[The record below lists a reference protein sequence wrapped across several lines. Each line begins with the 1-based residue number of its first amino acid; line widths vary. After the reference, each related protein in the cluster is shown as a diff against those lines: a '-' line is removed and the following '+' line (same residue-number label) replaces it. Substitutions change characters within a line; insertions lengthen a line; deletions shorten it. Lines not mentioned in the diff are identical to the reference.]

1 MINFESF
8 LYFDSNNKLIIY
20 ISFIVLYFAIT
31 IFFILVEMKID
42 IQKRIN
48 IIENVKKILIYIL
61 IYNFKFIKVSI
72 FIITY
77 RNISQILLMLFVAIY
92 IQKNKV
98 DISEY

>member
-1 MINFESF
+1 MINFENF
-8 LYFDSNNKLIIY
+8 
-20 ISFIVLYFAIT
+20 LYFAIT

-48 IIENVKKILIYIL
+48 IIENVKKNLIYIL

-72 FIITY
+72 SIITY

>member
-1 MINFESF
+1 MINFENF

-42 IQKRIN
+42 IQKRFN

-77 RNISQILLMLFVAIY
+77 RNISQIFLMLFVAIY